1 MANWYDENA
10 HLYYPFITNQNV
22 SSLPEI
28 ADCRFFITNPE
39 TKDLK
44 VFLYEF
50 TDENDHC
57 IYTFHA
63 KDGETLKVLTFEAD
77 KSEDWQC
84 IWNIDNPDFYGF
96 IVINGTG
103 AT

>member
-22 SSLPEI
+22 SSFPEI

-39 TKDLK
+39 TRELK
-44 VFLYEF
+44 VFLHEF
-50 TDENDHC
+50 IDEGDHC
-57 IYTFHA
+57 TFTFHA
-63 KDGETLKVLTFEAD
+63 KDGETLKTLSFEAD
-77 KSEDWQC
+77 KTEDWQC
-84 IWNIDNPDFYGF
+84 VWNTDDPEFYGF
-96 IVINGTG
+96 IVISGTG